1 MPSARIQTLGA
12 DTATSRGTIITS
24 GAVDTK
30 GSWVDIG
37 GTLDFAAEELQVIL
51 SNDLTSAY
59 LTDIGINVSG
69 NRYVIAE
76 DLASFKR
83 ASSGQTYNIPVHVPA
98 GAQLSARTQASS
110 SSDTQSVV
118 IIASSSGMFG
128 APGASR
134 MLRLSDI
141 TAGSNGI
148 AVDPGATA
156 NTKTRVE
163 LTASTPFKANGIL
176 VYTGPN
182 LDVARA
188 GDPDW
193 LTDIEMGAAGSEQVL
208 VANQPTGTSATDDFP
223 LPALGG
229 WYYIEVPSG
238 IRMSVNQQCSVVGAG
253 DRETDMIIYGLVQ

>member
-12 DTATSRGTIITS
+12 DTATSGGTGITS

-37 GTLDFAAEELQVIL
+37 GTLDFAAEHLEVRLQHNGGI
-51 SNDLTSAY
+51 AH
-59 LTDIGINVSG
+59 LTDIGINVAG

-76 DLASFKR
+76 DLASSLR
-83 ASSGQTYNIPVHVPA
+83 ATDIQIYSVPLHIPA
-98 GAQLSARTQASS
+98 GAQLSARTQSNTS
-110 SSDTQSVV
+110 GETQGVV

-134 MLRLSDI
+134 MLRLTDT
-141 TAGSNGI
+141 TAGSNGVT
-148 AVDPGATA
+148 VDPGATA

-163 LTASTPFKANGIL
+163 LTASTPVKANGIL
-176 VYTGPN
+176 VFTGPN
-182 LDVARA
+182 SDTARA
-188 GDPDW
+188 VTQSW

-208 VANQPTGTSATDDFP
+208 VANQSIGSSTAYDIPSPT
-223 LPALGG
+223 LGG

-238 IRMSVNQQCSVVGAG
+238 IRMSVNQQCSVATDG
-253 DRETDMIIYGLVQ
+253 DRTTDMIIYGLVQ